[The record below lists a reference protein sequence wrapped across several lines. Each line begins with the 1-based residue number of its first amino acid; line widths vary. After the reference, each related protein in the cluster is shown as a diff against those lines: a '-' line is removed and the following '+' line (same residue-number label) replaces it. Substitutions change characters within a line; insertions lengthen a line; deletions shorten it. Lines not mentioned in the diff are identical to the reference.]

1 MINGN
6 YDAYIG
12 RYVYLCGNENRVYW
26 FSSII
31 MAKELIRVPR
41 ILGGNCNSG
50 LIERLYEA
58 GGNVMLLDLIIYL
71 SSHHL
76 TDLFGTSWFSV
87 EDFCHKRGHNNW
99 NSDFLPWVQIQSPFI
114 FSIENS
120 LWNKISS
127 IIVLNS
133 TLLLLGCSVSPM

>member
-1 MINGN
+1 
-6 YDAYIG
+6 
-12 RYVYLCGNENRVYW
+12 
-26 FSSII
+26 

-87 EDFCHKRGHNNW
+87 EDFCHKRGITIEIQTFCREYKY
-99 NSDFLPWVQIQSPFI
+99 SLPL
-114 FSIENS
+114 FSQ
-120 LWNKISS
+120 
-127 IIVLNS
+127 
-133 TLLLLGCSVSPM
+133 